1 MRREVQIAR
10 FWLNSCRVSQSLGSC
25 AAIRSEALVTRMLLL
40 LTSYQALLF
49 RLRHFQRKSLL
60 AGYGLTRFLN
70 FLSARLQKI
79 THFLRRH
86 WSSGKAKNVRSR
98 LLWVPFRQTAT
109 AQYFTMAIAYRKV
122 QRTKKYHWNLSWLA
136 RLMAQVA
143 LCSLFSINP
152 FQPKGFPIDE

>member
-49 RLRHFQRKSLL
+49 RQRAIFQRKSLL

-98 LLWVPFRQTAT
+98 LLWVSFRQTAT

-122 QRTKKYHWNLSWLA
+122 QKTKKI
-136 RLMAQVA
+136 
-143 LCSLFSINP
+143 SLKSFMINKAHGSSRSLQ
-152 FQPKGFPIDE
+152 FVFN